1 MKPGSREKERQMTDI
16 EVRIV
21 MNESGEYVV
30 ACDEETADELADS
43 ELNEDE
49 TRRYVTLKIR
59 LSPPSDDDV
68 VSVKTFEIPLD

>member
-1 MKPGSREKERQMTDI
+1 MIDI
-16 EVRIV
+16 EVQIV

-30 ACDEETADELADS
+30 ASDEETVNELADCD
-43 ELNEDE
+43 LNEDE
-49 TRRYVTLKIR
+49 TRRYITLKIR